1 MKTALTR
8 FLFCQFVKWPF
19 VLLIFML
26 SFGGMEAQIV
36 GANFNERI
44 HEIDQA
50 ELADSKVSWVRA
62 FINIT
67 ALTTKT
73 NVNGTVQITGINQ
86 TAMNNYDAAGL
97 SSASQMSSGTG
108 ETVKLIISLKYNFKD
123 ALGRVPVASG
133 IEADYLTQATLQIL
147 ERASL
152 GSHIDIVVVGNE
164 PMWETPT
171 GTTDINNLE
180 AFTNRMIDEVD
191 GWKSDHSGWTYEIY
205 VGALNRFS
213 ELPTNS
219 IRNRILNVAKNN
231 NKVDGLDLH
240 SHVATTTEIVED
252 FKQLR
257 VDNNFTKGIICTEY
271 SLFRMFENHKN
282 DNLGSWG
289 ANNGYT
295 SDMKMWE
302 WINVLLN
309 RANNSHPVSANHFK
323 SYFNSTGW
331 YPQNW
336 FQQFYN
342 SFVKYDV
349 KVATYGF
356 ARLKQTGEQL
366 NANTPIWVINAL
378 RNEAILGATSGLAN
392 KNPLNYP
399 PFEEI
404 VGPFSLEGIPLQVLS
419 VNSGQAMD
427 VQGCSTANGA
437 NVQQWPW
444 NGNLCQ
450 QWTFYFKR
458 AGEYEIRSVK
468 SNLALDIQG
477 GSTANG
483 ANIRQWT
490 PNDVPAQSWLIQ
502 PLGNNQYRIISKKSG
517 KALEVGSC
525 STSDGANI
533 QQWTW
538 NGEDC
543 QKWSMQAVSNA
554 RMADVAVVEIID
566 DDRLKVFPNPA
577 AGEEVYVRFDQG
589 EAWIIV
595 SDLSG
600 RTVFEKRLE
609 ESVAINTSDF
619 MPGTYV
625 LRVVSAAQ
633 TYERKLIIK

>member
-1 MKTALTR
+1 MKTNLTK
-8 FLFCQFVKWPF
+8 FTIGHGAKWPF

-26 SFGGMEAQIV
+26 SFGSMQAQIV

-67 ALTTKT
+67 ALTTKA

-86 TAMNNYDAAGL
+86 TAMNNYNAASL
-97 SSASQMSSGTG
+97 SSVSQMSSGTG

-123 ALGRVPVASG
+123 ALGRVPGAFG
-133 IEADYLTQATLQIL
+133 TEADYLAQATLQIL
-147 ERASL
+147 EKASL
-152 GSHIDIVVVGNE
+152 GSHVDILVVGNE

-191 GWKSDHSGWTYEIY
+191 VWKSNHSNWTYDIY

-213 ELPTNS
+213 DLPTNT
-219 IRNRILNVAKNN
+219 IRNRILNIAKNN
-231 NKVDGLDLH
+231 SKVDGLDLH

-282 DNLGSWG
+282 DNLGTWG

-295 SDMKMWE
+295 SGMKMWE
-302 WINVLLN
+302 WVNVLLT
-309 RANNSHPVSANHFK
+309 RSNNNNPASANHFI

-342 SFVKYDV
+342 AFIDYDV

-356 ARLKQTGEQL
+356 VRDKLPGEQL
-366 NANTPIWVINAL
+366 NQNTAIWVLNAL
-378 RNEAILGATSGLAN
+378 RNEALLGSTSGLAN

-399 PFEEI
+399 TFKEV
-404 VGPFSLEGIPLQVLS
+404 VGPFSLEGAPLQVLS

-450 QWTFYFKR
+450 QWTFNFKR

-468 SNLALDIQG
+468 SNLALDLQG

-490 PNDVPAQSWLIQ
+490 PNGAPAQTWLVQ

-517 KALEVGSC
+517 KSLDVAGC

-538 NGEDC
+538 GGADC

-554 RMADVAVVEIID
+554 RMADVTDVKIID
-566 DDRLKVFPNPA
+566 DNKLSVFPNPV
-577 AGEEVYVRFDQG
+577 AGEEFYVRSDLG
-589 EAWIIV
+589 EARIIV
-595 SDLSG
+595 LDLSG
-600 RTVFEKRLE
+600 RTVFEQRLQ

-625 LRVVSAAQ
+625 VRVVSADQ
-633 TYERKLIIK
+633 TYERKLVIR